1 MRYIT
6 KILKNKCL
14 SNKDL
19 RKRTDLSPLL
29 KTYVHRNTNYSD
41 KSNSLWWGVLSEA
54 EKLEIEIFYGESN
67 LRKFENTI
75 YEA

>member
-1 MRYIT
+1 MRHIT

-29 KTYVHRNTNYSD
+29 KTYVHRNSNYSD
-41 KSNSLWWGVLSEA
+41 ESNSLWWSILQES
-54 EKLEIEIFYGESN
+54 EKLEIEILYGESH
-67 LRKFENTI
+67 LRKFEK
-75 YEA
+75 